1 MTWVF
6 IFRLVVA
13 GLLGTVV
20 GIEREWRVK
29 EAGFRTHFLV
39 SLGSALFMIVS
50 QWGFEEFLAYH
61 DGLRLDPSR
70 VAAQVVSGIGFIGAG
85 AIIFHRQI
93 VRGLTTAASLWAI
106 AGVGMATG
114 TGMYGVA
121 AAATVLT
128 LVGLEVLNLIFGG
141 LGGAPY
147 GARLLAVEREAIQ
160 EALELL
166 RTRGYG
172 IVSYELE
179 SERTASGIIYRAN
192 LLLQARKSRKGRC
205 FRRVVAA
212 GPAHPGGADRLTEN
226 ARERSVAETCVD
238 TKKTLGIRKC
248 ESRAALSAER
258 ALPPLRRMRI
268 SSGKRWPSVWLRGR
282 AWRIRCRA
290 GRASS

>member
-50 QWGFEEFLAYH
+50 QYGFEDFLATH

-70 VAAQVVSGIGFIGAG
+70 IAAQVVSGIGFIGAG

-114 TGMYGVA
+114 AGMYGVA

-141 LGGAPY
+141 LGAHRT
-147 GARLLAVEREAIQ
+147 ALVFSA

-192 LLLQARKSRKGRC
+192 LLLQARKSRKGDAFVELLQQDPRIL
-205 FRRVVAA
+205 V
-212 GPAHPGGADRLTEN
+212 
-226 ARERSVAETCVD
+226 ERIA
-238 TKKTLGIRKC
+238 
-248 ESRAALSAER
+248 
-258 ALPPLRRMRI
+258 
-268 SSGKRWPSVWLRGR
+268 
-282 AWRIRCRA
+282 
-290 GRASS
+290 

>member
-114 TGMYGVA
+114 AGMYGVA

-141 LGGAPY
+141 LGRTVRRSSSLPWS
-147 GARLLAVEREAIQ
+147 ARRFRRRWNCCGRAVTASSLMSWRASVPRRGSSIGPICCCRR
-160 EALELL
+160 ARAARAMLSSSCCS
-166 RTRGYG
+166 RTRASWWSGSPDG
-172 IVSYELE
+172 ECAGTVGCRNVRRYEKKR
-179 SERTASGIIYRAN
+179 SGFGNANPERLYR
-192 LLLQARKSRKGRC
+192 
-205 FRRVVAA
+205 RRGVAA
-212 GPAHPGGADRLTEN
+212 SPPYADQ
-226 ARERSVAETCVD
+226 
-238 TKKTLGIRKC
+238 
-248 ESRAALSAER
+248 
-258 ALPPLRRMRI
+258 
-268 SSGKRWPSVWLRGR
+268 
-282 AWRIRCRA
+282 
-290 GRASS
+290 